1 MSVEALPATAAHAVP
16 AGKLPRG
23 VQLGLLV
30 VALAAAAAAVGYLLA
45 ARAGAA
51 APMAGSLAVPAAGA
65 AGRAAALASAPAF
78 TASNEQPAAAAQ
90 PGSQADALRW
100 PLWAFRL
107 QDPVPARE
115 PPLTPVSWR
124 LLGAA
129 LFDGR
134 WHAIVQRQGAAQ
146 PDYYKTG
153 DKLPGGYLIKEITQE
168 DLTLRA
174 GRREIVLSYIGSR

>member
-1 MSVEALPATAAHAVP
+1 M
-16 AGKLPRG
+16 
-23 VQLGLLV
+23 LV
-30 VALAAAAAAVGYLLA
+30 VALGAAAAAVGYLLA

-51 APMAGSLAVPAAGA
+51 PSTAVSLAVPAAGT
-65 AGRAAALASAPAF
+65 AGRAAAPASAAGG
-78 TASNEQPAAAAQ
+78 EQPAAVAQ
-90 PGSQADALRW
+90 SGSKADALRW

-115 PPLTPVSWR
+115 PPLTPVPWR

-129 LFDGR
+129 LFDGQ

-146 PDYYKTG
+146 PDYYRTG